1 MFLVGFV
8 RKNNLFLKTD
18 ENLLKSIEK
27 KSDIIYN
34 LILVMFMF
42 LNTFKIALDGPS
54 GSGKSTLAKNLAKHY
69 GFVYIDTGA
78 LYRTIGL
85 FVSERGIASDD
96 APSIAAL
103 LPEMHIEMR
112 LENGGG
118 VVYLGDRR
126 IGDEIRTPLCSK
138 YASDVSKIPEVR
150 AFLLETQRSIA
161 RENNVIMDGRDIG
174 TVILPDAQVKIFV
187 TASIEARAKRRTAEL
202 DQKGVKTTYEE
213 VLADMKWRDA
223 NDKNRDIAP
232 AVPAEDA
239 VMFDNSELNIE
250 ETLAHAIEII
260 DKVIKA

>member
-1 MFLVGFV
+1 MMIEMQHLD
-8 RKNNLFLKTD
+8 KSYWADKTEVPVLHD
-18 ENLLKSIEK
+18 ICLSVEEGEYVSI
-27 KSDIIYN
+27 
-34 LILVMFMF
+34 M
-42 LNTFKIALDGPS
+42 GPS

-85 FVSERGIASDD
+85 FVAERGIASDD
-96 APSIAAL
+96 KEGIISC
-103 LPEMHIEMR
+103 LPLINIEMK

-118 VVYLGDRR
+118 VVYLGGKR
-126 IGDEIRTPLCSK
+126 IGNEIRTPLCSK

-150 AFLLETQRSIA
+150 AFLLETQRDIA
-161 RENNVIMDGRDIG
+161 RKNNVIMDGRDIG

-187 TASIEARAKRRTAEL
+187 TASIEARAKRRFAEL
-202 DQKGVKTTYEE
+202 QERGDNAAYEE

-239 VMFDNSELNIE
+239 VMFDNSGLNVE
-250 ETLAHAIEII
+250 ETLSAAIEII
-260 DKVIKA
+260 DKVIKV